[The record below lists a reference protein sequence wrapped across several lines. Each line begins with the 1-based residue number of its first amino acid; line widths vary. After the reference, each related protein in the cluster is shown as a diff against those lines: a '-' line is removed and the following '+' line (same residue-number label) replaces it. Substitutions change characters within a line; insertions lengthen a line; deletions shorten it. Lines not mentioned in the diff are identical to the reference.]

1 MPLYRVRYISRTPQ
15 VRGLLRDKFVGEILK
30 RARENNERA
39 GITGM
44 LVYVGDY
51 FLQIL
56 EGRRGALSE
65 VMAKVMSDDRHAEV
79 TIVSAEPITKRRFD
93 DRMACFALE
102 EATTPLLRRF
112 TVFNDFDPF
121 ELTPSAL
128 GELFEELQQASKP
141 ASQPGDKKAA

>member
-1 MPLYRVRYISRTPQ
+1 M
-15 VRGLLRDKFVGEILK
+15 RGLLRDKFVGEILK
-30 RARENNERA
+30 HAREKNERA

-51 FLQIL
+51 FLQVF
-56 EGRRGALSE
+56 EGRRGVLSE
-65 VMAKVMSDDRHAEV
+65 LMAKVMSDDRHAEV

-93 DRMACFALE
+93 ERMACFALE
-102 EATTPLLRRF
+102 ESTTPLLRRF

-128 GELFEELQQASKP
+128 DELFEELQQASKSM
-141 ASQPGDKKAA
+141 SQPGDKKAA